1 MCVWDCATAL
11 TWLLN
16 FDMWLLCLC
25 SHWFCIHSIGSLH
38 AAQGRCR
45 CKNKDKLHS
54 GWVLAPMRMQP
65 YKKKRYL
72 YKTNKYGQKYSLKF
86 LARGAKIVL
95 NYIFITSTDSL
106 IGSESVTKH
115 ILMYLL
121 VCILEY
127 LLGLTWMLNA
137 IPSFLLSGSC
147 RLHPGPGPCSA
158 NITRYFYNTS
168 SMACESFQ
176 YGGCIGNHNNFNT
189 EQECIQTCRT
199 KGWYTLMWLQ
209 HSAIMNQLTY
219 SGWSREAGEPL
230 SGLYCHQSLL
240 RSFCVT
246 PCSGEILLHPDTQSV
261 TGRGSGI
268 L

>member
-1 MCVWDCATAL
+1 
-11 TWLLN
+11 
-16 FDMWLLCLC
+16 
-25 SHWFCIHSIGSLH
+25 
-38 AAQGRCR
+38 
-45 CKNKDKLHS
+45 
-54 GWVLAPMRMQP
+54 
-65 YKKKRYL
+65 
-72 YKTNKYGQKYSLKF
+72 
-86 LARGAKIVL
+86 
-95 NYIFITSTDSL
+95 
-106 IGSESVTKH
+106 
-115 ILMYLL
+115 
-121 VCILEY
+121 
-127 LLGLTWMLNA
+127 MLNA

-230 SGLYCHQSLL
+230 SGLYCHQIAYVCWRVFSSLPVL
-240 RSFCVT
+240 ATGTGSDEEISPKLTKHLFWVLADIQFSLVAACRIPIATGSCNTSETRWAFEENQSKCVT
-246 PCSGEILLHPDTQSV
+246 FQYGGCKGNSNHFYTEKECKDFCEVLIG
-261 TGRGSGI
+261 GW
-268 L
+268 